1 MHGRHLRIHWLSDP
15 KQHICLSA
23 TLLPHDDASIWK
35 LVSIWLRPATFAH
48 DSQTRLS
55 ITSIILLLS
64 ALRGSA
70 KIVQKTSFA
79 ALDSDETQRERMK
92 DKSLE
97 SHTRIRSL
105 TSLSVQAESVEHL
118 QGCRCKRFAS
128 ITGRPAFSSFQSV
141 GFDNPPPS
149 PWRRACRVTTNDFAG
164 SPVAPAARFIC
175 VDTRG
180 VRGCRL

>member
-1 MHGRHLRIHWLSDP
+1 M
-15 KQHICLSA
+15 
-23 TLLPHDDASIWK
+23 LPHDEAPIWK
-35 LVSIWLRPATFAH
+35 LVSIWWRPATFAQ

-64 ALRGSA
+64 ALQRCA
-70 KIVQKTSFA
+70 KMVQKTPFA
-79 ALDSDETQRERMK
+79 ALHYGETQSERMK

-105 TSLSVQAESVEHL
+105 TSLSVQAKSVEHL
-118 QGCRCKRFAS
+118 QGGCKRFAS
-128 ITGRPAFSSFQSV
+128 ITGGPAFSSFQSV

-149 PWRRACRVTTNDFAG
+149 PWRQACRVTTNDFAG
-164 SPVAPAARFIC
+164 SPAAPAVCFIC
-175 VDTRG
+175 VDTHG